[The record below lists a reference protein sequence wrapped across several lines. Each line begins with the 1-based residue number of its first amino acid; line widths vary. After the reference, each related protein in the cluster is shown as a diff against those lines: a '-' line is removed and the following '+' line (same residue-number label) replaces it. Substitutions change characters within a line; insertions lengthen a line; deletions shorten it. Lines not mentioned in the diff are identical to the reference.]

1 MKKKLITIK
10 ILIFYFFFS
19 LNYLYA
25 NIQNKI
31 IADVENEII
40 SSYELKN
47 KIRTTIIFNKDII
60 NQENIDKTKNQAL
73 KALINLKLKKSELKK
88 YGYESESVNSNKYIE
103 RIANKYNTNLE
114 GFKKIFLD
122 NDLDYKLYTDE
133 VKTELTWQQ
142 LILALYG
149 EKTIIDEEEVKE
161 ELNKIIKSQKNV
173 IEYNLSE
180 IELEANNEVEM
191 TSLLKEVKQQ
201 IAKDSFENVAIKYS
215 ISVTAMDGGSLGWIN
230 SKSLSEKIISYVDK
244 LKVGDI
250 SEPIRQPNSLILI
263 KLNDKKKIVLDEQN
277 LETTKK
283 NVITQKRNE
292 LLNLFSNSHLSKIKN
307 NAYIEL
313 R

>member
-1 MKKKLITIK
+1 MKKKTIIIK
-10 ILIFYFFFS
+10 ILILSFFFNS
-19 LNYLYA
+19 NYLHA
-25 NIQNKI
+25 NLQNKI

-60 NQENIDKTKNQAL
+60 NQESINKTKNQAL

-88 YGYESESVNSNKYIE
+88 YGYDSESVNSNIYIE
-103 RIANKYNTNLE
+103 RIASKYNTNLD
-114 GFKKIFLD
+114 GFKKIFSD
-122 NDLDYKLYTDE
+122 NNLDYKLYTDE

-142 LILALYG
+142 FILALYG
-149 EKTIIDEEEVKE
+149 EKTIIDEEEVKD
-161 ELNKIIKSQKNV
+161 ELNKIIKSQENV

-180 IELEANNEVEM
+180 IELEASNEVEM
-191 TSLLKEVKQQ
+191 KNLLKEVKNQ
-201 IAKDSFENVAIKYS
+201 IASDSFENTAIKYS

-230 SKSLSEKIISYVDK
+230 SKALSERILSYVSK
-244 LKVGDI
+244 LKIGEI
-250 SEPIRQPNSLILI
+250 SEPIQQPNSIILI
-263 KLNDKKKIVLDEQN
+263 KLKDKKKIVLDEKN
-277 LETTKK
+277 LEITKK

>member
-1 MKKKLITIK
+1 MKKKLTIIK
-10 ILIFYFFFS
+10 ILILSFFFN

-25 NIQNKI
+25 NLQNKI

-60 NQENIDKTKNQAL
+60 NQESINKTKNQAL

-88 YGYESESVNSNKYIE
+88 YGYDSESINSNNYIE
-103 RIANKYNTNLE
+103 RIASKYNTNLD
-114 GFKKIFLD
+114 GFKKIFSD
-122 NDLDYKLYTDE
+122 NNLDYKLYTDE

-142 LILALYG
+142 FILALYG
-149 EKTIIDEEEVKE
+149 EKTIIDEEEVKD
-161 ELNKIIKSQKNV
+161 ELNKIIKSQENV

-180 IELEANNEVEM
+180 IELEASNEVEM
-191 TSLLKEVKQQ
+191 KNLLKEVKNQ
-201 IAKDSFENVAIKYS
+201 IASDSFENTAIKYS

-230 SKSLSEKIISYVDK
+230 SKALSERILSYVSK
-244 LKVGDI
+244 LKIGEI
-250 SEPIRQPNSLILI
+250 SEPIQQPNSIILI
-263 KLNDKKKIVLDEQN
+263 KLKDKKKIVLDEKN
-277 LETTKK
+277 LEITKK

>member
-1 MKKKLITIK
+1 MKKKLIIIK
-10 ILIFYFFFS
+10 ILILSFFFNS
-19 LNYLYA
+19 NYLYA
-25 NIQNKI
+25 NLQNKI

-60 NQENIDKTKNQAL
+60 NQESINKTKNQAL

-88 YGYESESVNSNKYIE
+88 YGYDSESVNSNNYIE
-103 RIANKYNTNLE
+103 RIASKYNTNLD
-114 GFKKIFLD
+114 GFKKIFSD
-122 NDLDYKLYTDE
+122 NNLDYKLYTDE

-142 LILALYG
+142 FILALYG
-149 EKTIIDEEEVKE
+149 EKTIIDEEEIKE
-161 ELNKIIKSQKNV
+161 ELNKIIKSQENV

-180 IELEANNEVEM
+180 IELEASNEVEM
-191 TSLLKEVKQQ
+191 KNLLKEVKNQ
-201 IAKDSFENVAIKYS
+201 IASDSFENTAIKYS

-230 SKSLSEKIISYVDK
+230 SKALSERILSYVSK
-244 LKVGDI
+244 LKIGEI
-250 SEPIRQPNSLILI
+250 SEPIQQPNSMILI
-263 KLNDKKKIVLDEQN
+263 KLKDKKKIVLDEKN
-277 LETTKK
+277 LEITKK
-283 NVITQKRNE
+283 NIITQKRNE

>member
-1 MKKKLITIK
+1 MKKKLTIIK
-10 ILIFYFFFS
+10 ILILSFFFN

-25 NIQNKI
+25 NLQNKI

-60 NQENIDKTKNQAL
+60 NQESINKTKNQAL

-88 YGYESESVNSNKYIE
+88 YGYDSESVNSNNYIE
-103 RIANKYNTNLE
+103 RIASKYNTNLD
-114 GFKKIFLD
+114 GFKKIFSD
-122 NDLDYKLYTDE
+122 NNLDYKLYTDE

-142 LILALYG
+142 FILALYG
-149 EKTIIDEEEVKE
+149 EKTIIDEEEVKD
-161 ELNKIIKSQKNV
+161 ELNKIIKSQENV

-180 IELEANNEVEM
+180 IELEASNEVEM
-191 TSLLKEVKQQ
+191 KNLLKEVKNQ
-201 IAKDSFENVAIKYS
+201 IASDSFENTAIKYS

-230 SKSLSEKIISYVDK
+230 SKALSERILSYVSK
-244 LKVGDI
+244 LKIGEI
-250 SEPIRQPNSLILI
+250 SEPIQQPNSIILI
-263 KLNDKKKIVLDEQN
+263 KLKDKKKIVLDEKN
-277 LETTKK
+277 LEITKK

>member
-1 MKKKLITIK
+1 MKKKTIIIK
-10 ILIFYFFFS
+10 ILILSFFFNS
-19 LNYLYA
+19 NYLHA
-25 NIQNKI
+25 NLQNKI

-60 NQENIDKTKNQAL
+60 NQESINKTKNQAL

-88 YGYESESVNSNKYIE
+88 YGYDSESVNSNNYIE
-103 RIANKYNTNLE
+103 RIASKYNTNLD
-114 GFKKIFLD
+114 GFKKIFSD
-122 NDLDYKLYTDE
+122 NNLDYKLYTDE

-142 LILALYG
+142 FILALYG
-149 EKTIIDEEEVKE
+149 EKTIIDEEEVKD
-161 ELNKIIKSQKNV
+161 ELNKIIKSQENV

-180 IELEANNEVEM
+180 IELEASNEVEM
-191 TSLLKEVKQQ
+191 KNLLKEVKNQ
-201 IAKDSFENVAIKYS
+201 IASDSFENTAIKYS

-230 SKSLSEKIISYVDK
+230 SKALSERILSYVSK
-244 LKVGDI
+244 LKIGEI
-250 SEPIRQPNSLILI
+250 SEPIQQPNSIILI
-263 KLNDKKKIVLDEQN
+263 KLKDKKKIVLDEKN
-277 LETTKK
+277 LEITKK